1 MFKALRVSMV
11 FVCLIAGGASA
22 ATFTVTNTNATG
34 PGSLVDA
41 ITQANAVAGP
51 HTINIT
57 ASGTMTVTTP
67 LVLTQSMT
75 INGPAATPPTFTIDG
90 GNATRIIQVSPSA
103 AGPMTLTGITLTH
116 GRVDSAKGGAID
128 VPVGRTLNLT
138 NCLVT
143 ANSTT
148 GTSSA
153 DVFLSAGGAI
163 STAGTLNI
171 QTSTLSNNTSTGP
184 GGAIYSAPTATVSI
198 VLSQLTG
205 NQITSFSGAMYC
217 DASVL
222 VTITNS
228 TFFGNQSGTGGS
240 GAIGFFN
247 TKAVISGCTFSGN
260 TTLGAGGAMVTSART
275 GASIGIEN
283 STFSGNTADF
293 AGAFYAQAGTTDLRN
308 VTITANS
315 ARRAGGGF
323 NNPGGAATSIAL
335 RNSIV
340 AGNTVTLPGGT
351 DCSGAVVSN
360 GYNLFGSTD
369 GCTGLL
375 ASDVTGNA
383 PALAPLSI
391 NGGFTLTHLPFLSSP
406 AVEGGN
412 PAGCLGLSGANLTAD
427 QRGLGRPFGARC
439 DIGSVEV
446 QTIPPAVPPRHR
458 AARH

>member
-1 MFKALRVSMV
+1 MFKGVRVFALLAV
-11 FVCLIAGGASA
+11 FVAGVASA
-22 ATFTVTNTNATG
+22 ATFTVSNTNATG

-41 ITQANAVAGP
+41 ISQANGSPGP

-57 ASGTMTVTTP
+57 ASGTMNVTTP
-67 LVLTQSMT
+67 LLLTQSMT
-75 INGPAATPPTFTIDG
+75 INGPVATPPTFTIDG

-103 AGPMTLTGITLTH
+103 AGPMTLSGITLTH

-128 VPVGRTLNLT
+128 IPVGRTLNLT

-153 DVFLSAGGAI
+153 DIFLSAGGAI

-171 QTSTLSNNTSTGP
+171 QTSTLSNNSSTGP
-184 GGAIYSAPTATVSI
+184 GAAIYSASTATVSI
-198 VLSQLTG
+198 VLSQLIT
-205 NQITSFSGAMYC
+205 NQAANFAGAMYC
-217 DASVL
+217 SASVL
-222 VTITNS
+222 ITITNS
-228 TFFGNQSGTGGS
+228 TFFGNSSGTGGS
-240 GAIGFFN
+240 GAIAFTD
-247 TKAVISGCTFSGN
+247 TKAIISGCTFSGN
-260 TTLGAGGAMVTSART
+260 TTLGAGGALVTNARI

-315 ARRAGGGF
+315 AHRAGGGF
-323 NNPGGAATSIAL
+323 NNPGEPIILL

-351 DCSGAVVSN
+351 DCSGPVVSS
-360 GYNLFGSTD
+360 GYNLIGSTD
-369 GCTGLL
+369 GCTGLVG
-375 ASDVTGNA
+375 SDITGNSA
-383 PALAPLSI
+383 ALAPLSI

-406 AVEGGN
+406 AVEGGT
-412 PAGCLGLSGANLTAD
+412 PSGCLGLSGANLTVD

-439 DIGSVEV
+439 DIGAVEA
-446 QTIPPAVPPRHR
+446 QTIPPAIPPRHR
-458 AARH
+458 AAHH